1 MSTNT
6 HPLQS
11 SCDISS
17 STIEQAV
24 LGNLSTSS
32 WLQQAL
38 AASRE
43 RDPLD
48 ALNDASALHAILAER
63 WLNMDK
69 TGACEVVADVHA

>member
-1 MSTNT
+1 MTTNT

-11 SCDISS
+11 TLDTASS
-17 STIEQAV
+17 SIEQAV
-24 LGNLSTSS
+24 LGNISTSF

-63 WLNMDK
+63 WLSLEK
-69 TGACEVVADVHA
+69 AGVSEVTADVQS